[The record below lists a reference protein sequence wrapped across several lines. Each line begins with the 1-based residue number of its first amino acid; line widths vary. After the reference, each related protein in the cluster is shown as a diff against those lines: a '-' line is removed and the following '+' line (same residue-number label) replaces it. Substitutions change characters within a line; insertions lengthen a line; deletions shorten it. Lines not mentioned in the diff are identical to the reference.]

1 MKILSILRFF
11 LIAIPVFIIVY
22 ISAIGAMAIK
32 ELIKKYKKTND
43 NNRNTQ

>member
-22 ISAIGAMAIK
+22 ISAIGVMAIK
-32 ELIKKYKKTND
+32 ELIKKYKTK
-43 NNRNTQ
+43 QW

>member
-22 ISAIGAMAIK
+22 TSTMSIMAIK
-32 ELIKKYKKTND
+32 ELIKKYKIK
-43 NNRNTQ
+43 QW